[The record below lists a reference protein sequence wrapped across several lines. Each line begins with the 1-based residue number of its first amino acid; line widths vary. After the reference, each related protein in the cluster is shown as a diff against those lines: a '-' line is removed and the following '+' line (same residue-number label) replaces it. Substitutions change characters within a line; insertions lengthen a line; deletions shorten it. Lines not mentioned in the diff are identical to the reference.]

1 MVHTEFVSF
10 PSAHPAL
17 VRRFAT
23 NIMMYS
29 AASFSSF
36 LGGYSLF
43 LGAIA
48 GVIIVDFWICRRR
61 SLRIGSLYEMH
72 GTHYF
77 TAGFNL
83 RAFLA
88 FICGIV
94 PNMPGLA
101 AVCGQAGI
109 PKGATYLYS
118 LSWLVSILVSGS
130 VYWVLF
136 QIKPF
141 KVDEEEEKFAIDGVE
156 AETVMNKESSHV
168 ILKDESNM

>member
-1 MVHTEFVSF
+1 MC
-10 PSAHPAL
+10 
-17 VRRFAT
+17 
-23 NIMMYS
+23 S

-48 GVIIVDFWICRRR
+48 GVIIVDFWICRRGR
-61 SLRIGSLYEMH
+61 VRIRSLYEMH

-83 RAFLA
+83 RAFIA
-88 FICGIV
+88 FICGIL
-94 PNMPGLA
+94 PDMPGLA

-118 LSWLVSILVSGS
+118 LSWLVSIVISGF

-136 QIKPF
+136 RIKPF
-141 KVDEEEEKFAIDGVE
+141 EVDQDKEEFPIDGVE
-156 AETVMNKESSHV
+156 ADMTTGEESSHV
-168 ILKDESNM
+168 FVKDKSYV